1 MMKNLMK
8 KTVSIL
14 LVATCMVGTAA
25 FADTN
30 ENQEIIE
37 MELCTAMDLLGGIPE
52 NVQGPD
58 REDIEAILKE
68 IDEYSA
74 AGQLDKA
81 NALWETVYEI
91 LGQYEIEGST
101 TEESM
106 TDEELIDSMIASLEE
121 RIQRYEAIGDFE
133 SAQELRAELERI
145 FAELE
150 GEFEPDMDQDHE
162 EPMDNENQEGLN
174 VDQIVAETEEEI
186 IRLEEAG
193 EFEAADALRAELE
206 GFLNEFFGENHE
218 DDHNFEEVHNFE
230 DDMEMGPDVITLEDL
245 MNKVGHE
252 VSPEKMDMLQD
263 LLNVMNALIQ
273 NEF

>member
-1 MMKNLMK
+1 MKNLMK